1 MNQDEFL
8 KHFKEA
14 LELQPESEMA
24 LTDNFKELDEW
35 DSLAQLSLTAMLDE
49 VYEVELESE
58 DVDKFN
64 SVGDLYLFVKSKR

>member
-14 LELQPESEMA
+14 LELNSESEIA

-49 VYEVELESE
+49 VCEVELESE
-58 DVDKFN
+58 NLDKFN
-64 SVGDLYLFVKSKR
+64 SVEDLYLFVKSNH